1 MINSVRISTEDMAVQ
16 NRNYR
21 NQAVSMN
28 WIAGVKGRC
37 SQYQYICHYPFPM
50 ALVLHI

>member
-1 MINSVRISTEDMAVQ
+1 MINSVRISTEDIAVQ

-21 NQAVSMN
+21 NQVVSMN
-28 WIAGVKGRC
+28 WIAAVKSQC
-37 SQYQYICHYPFPM
+37 SQYQCIFHYPFPM

>member
-16 NRNYR
+16 KWNYR

-28 WIAGVKGRC
+28 WIAGVEAQC
-37 SQYQYICHYPFPM
+37 SQYQYTCHYPFPM
-50 ALVLHI
+50 ALVLRI